1 MDEKY
6 LHIELFERTKSTL
19 IKQLNKINR
28 VEFYPRSL
36 THSFQKI
43 LLQNSLHH

>member
-28 VEFYPRSL
+28 VVIYPQSL
-36 THSFQKI
+36 THPFQKI
-43 LLQNSLHH
+43 LS